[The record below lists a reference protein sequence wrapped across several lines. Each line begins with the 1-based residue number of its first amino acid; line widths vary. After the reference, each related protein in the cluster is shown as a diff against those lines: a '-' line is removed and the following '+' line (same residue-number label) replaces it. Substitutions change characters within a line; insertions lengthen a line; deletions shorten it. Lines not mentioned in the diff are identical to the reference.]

1 LALSSVG
8 YENFEL
14 VVVGDGED
22 KEELQNLATQ
32 IGVGDHIIWAG
43 WQPDPW
49 GYVNSIGGVE
59 ALLLTSDY
67 EGYPTVLVEAMA
79 NGIPCLA
86 VDCPTGPSDIIED
99 GVNGILIPLTSDEEI
114 IERLREVFE
123 GFLEGKFV
131 FDEEKIRNSVVK
143 HDPSVVVEKWIE
155 LIEKHKA

>member
-1 LALSSVG
+1 LGLH
-8 YENFEL
+8 
-14 VVVGDGED
+14 
-22 KEELQNLATQ
+22 KEK
-32 IGVGDHIIWAG
+32 
-43 WQPDPW
+43 
-49 GYVNSIGGVE
+49 GGVE
-59 ALLLTSDY
+59 AVLLTSDY

-79 NGIPCLA
+79 NGIPCVA

-131 FDEEKIRNSVVK
+131 FDEKKIRNSVVE